1 MPSFKYKAV
10 GASGS
15 IDEGSISARDAVAA
29 QRQLKAQR
37 LTPLSIEE
45 VAGGASPARLQP
57 SESVR
62 ASEDP
67 EAARALLSRIA
78 KGGRKTRVK
87 NRIDRDDVLRFT
99 SEMAVLLKAG
109 LPLDKAIRV
118 QIDSAAEGAQKS
130 LLEDLLES
138 LKGGKALSVGL
149 EKRADIFSHFYISMV
164 RSGEASGN
172 LAGVL
177 DELAAYLERSK
188 AVRASVISA
197 LIYPAILAAVAA
209 LSIFVML
216 GYVVPEFEALFED
229 MGDAL
234 PLLTRAIVGLGD
246 LVAGWSWL
254 LLFAMVVLIWW
265 VRRWVATPQG
275 QHWIDLRGLTLPL
288 VGSIT
293 LKYEVA
299 RFSRTLGT
307 LLNNGVAMLRAT
319 DIAVGT
325 VGNSLVRASLVEM
338 PLTIKRGGR
347 LSQALDD
354 RVFSPVALQMVRVGE
369 ESGSLDTML
378 LELAQVYE
386 GEVEAEVKRALTLLE
401 PALILGMG
409 GIIAV
414 IIMGILMGIL
424 SVNTL
429 VV

>member
-1 MPSFKYKAV
+1 MPSFKYRAV
-10 GASGS
+10 GPSGS
-15 IDEGSISARDAVAA
+15 VDVGTISARDTTAA
-29 QRQLKAQR
+29 QQQLRAQR
-37 LTPLSIEE
+37 LTPLSVEQVSSI
-45 VAGGASPARLQP
+45 ASPTHTRDT
-57 SESVR
+57 ES
-62 ASEDP
+62 AQTLEDP
-67 EAARALLSRIA
+67 EAARALLSRVA
-78 KGGRKTRVK
+78 KGASKTRAK
-87 NRIDRDDVLRFT
+87 KRIDRDDVLRFT

-109 LPLDKAIRV
+109 LPLDRAIRV
-118 QIDSAAEGAQKS
+118 QIDSAPKGAQKTM
-130 LLEDLLES
+130 LLELLES

-149 EKRADIFSHFYISMV
+149 EKQQDVFSLFYISMV

-177 DELAAYLERSK
+177 NELAAYLERSK

-197 LIYPAILAAVAA
+197 LIYPAILAAVAV

-216 GYVVPEFEALFED
+216 GFVVPEFEALFED
-229 MGDAL
+229 MGDTL

-246 LVAGWSWL
+246 LVAAWGWFL
-254 LLFAMVVLIWW
+254 VGLTVLMTWW
-265 VRRWVATPQG
+265 VRRWLATPAG
-275 QHWIDLRGLTLPL
+275 RHWADLRGLTLPL
-288 VGSIT
+288 VGSIA

-299 RFSRTLGT
+299 RFSRTMGT

-338 PLTIKRGGR
+338 PQTIKRGGR
-347 LSQALDD
+347 LSQALDE